1 MVVLALVLVG
11 CMFQKINEQDLYGS
25 YRADLPGGGT
35 ESLEL
40 LPEGNCKQE
49 IRLPDG
55 ETYNSQ
61 GTWKFFPDTKYL
73 QVRGIRQSL
82 TPEGQINPDI
92 AAAPG
97 KEVFA
102 TPVYRSLSG
111 AMEIMLHEDINYR
124 KQKK

>member
-1 MVVLALVLVG
+1 MVILALMLVG
-11 CMFQKINEQDLYGS
+11 CMFQKINEQDLFGS
-25 YRADLPGGGT
+25 YRADLPGGGM

-49 IRLPDG
+49 IHLPDG
-55 ETYNSQ
+55 KTYDAQ
-61 GTWKFFPDTKYL
+61 GTWKFCPETKYL

-82 TPEGQINPDI
+82 TPEGQINPDVG
-92 AAAPG
+92 AAPG

-111 AMEIMLHEDINYR
+111 GMEIMLHEGIDYR
-124 KQKK
+124 RQKK